1 VEAEVEAEAEA
12 VVWAEEEV
20 AVAADFRETR
30 AHQPKSLVR

>member
-20 AVAADFRETR
+20 VAADFRETR